1 MLRHISRRYAPE
13 VTTVEAPVEMA
24 QEKPTASRR
33 RVLGDITNAYADEKE
48 SNKGVKKT
56 VFSSIVSNHAELPT
70 TGSVKMVTDEIDNHV
85 VGDRVYMQRP
95 SDDIDARDEGNYSP
109 LLIG

>member
-13 VTTVEAPVEMA
+13 VPVLEAPVEMA
-24 QEKPTASRR
+24 QEKPTTSRR

-56 VFSSIVSNHAELPT
+56 VFSSITSAHAEPSVS
-70 TGSVKMVTDEIDNHV
+70 GSTSMVVTDDHIVNA
-85 VGDRVYMQRP
+85 GDRVYMQRP
-95 SDDIDARDEGNYSP
+95 SDDIDARDEGT
-109 LLIG
+109 